1 MHTNHKLHVVNVIIR
16 IVLNAAVGRWGRG
29 RELASVVG
37 ALLVSVRGGFPCPF
51 ILILTRCRFRRHLF
65 LL

>member
-1 MHTNHKLHVVNVIIR
+1 MHTNHKLHVVNVIISV
-16 IVLNAAVGRWGRG
+16 ILNAAVGRWGRG

-37 ALLVSVRGGFPCPF
+37 ALLVSVRGGFPF
-51 ILILTRCRFRRHLF
+51 ILILSRCRFRRHLF